1 MDLQIKIVAISFM
14 ISIVVSFIILPIL
27 KKLKIG
33 QIERE
38 YGPRSHLIKQGTPTM
53 GGIVIAITL
62 ALGTALLYNTSKEIL
77 PLTLIILGFGLVGFV
92 DDFKKLILK
101 DTEGLKPAY
110 KIVGL
115 LLVSVV
121 YALYTIKTGI
131 GTGTIIPILKLEIV
145 LPTLIYIP
153 FAILVMLAGTNAVNL
168 TDGID
173 GLRGI
178 YINDNNCL
186 PFSNCSKIW

>member
-1 MDLQIKIVAISFM
+1 MIMNLQIKIVAISFM
-14 ISIVVSFIILPIL
+14 ISIMVSLIVLPIL

-62 ALGTALLYNTSKEIL
+62 IIEVALLCTTHKEIL
-77 PLTLIILGFGLVGFV
+77 PLAIIILGFGLVGLV

-121 YALYTIKTGI
+121 YALYIIKSGI
-131 GTGTIIPILKLEIV
+131 GTGTIIPGLKLEIV

-153 FAILVMLAGTNAVNL
+153 FAIVVMLAGTNAVNL

-173 GLRGI
+173 GLRSI
-178 YINDNNCL
+178 YIYDNNSMPL
-186 PFSNCSKIW
+186 SNCS

>member
-1 MDLQIKIVAISFM
+1 MNLQIKIVAISFM
-14 ISIVVSFIILPIL
+14 ISIMVSLIVLPIL

-62 ALGTALLYNTSKEIL
+62 IIEVALLCTTHKEIL
-77 PLTLIILGFGLVGFV
+77 PLAIIILGFGLVGLV

-121 YALYTIKTGI
+121 YALYIIKSGI
-131 GTGTIIPILKLEIV
+131 GTGTIIPGLKLEIV

-153 FAILVMLAGTNAVNL
+153 FAIVVMLAGTNAVNL

-173 GLRGI
+173 GLRSI
-178 YINDNNCL
+178 YIYDNNSMPL
-186 PFSNCSKIW
+186 SNCS